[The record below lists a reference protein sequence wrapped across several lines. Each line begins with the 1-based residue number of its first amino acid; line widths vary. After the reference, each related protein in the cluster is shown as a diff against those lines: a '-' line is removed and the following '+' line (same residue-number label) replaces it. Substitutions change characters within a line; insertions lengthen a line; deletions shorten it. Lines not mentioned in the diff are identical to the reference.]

1 MSKKKRSTK
10 EIGDWGETVAEKYL
24 LENGYEVIGK
34 NVYTPFGEL
43 DLVARKGSRLHIV
56 EVKTRLSDAF
66 GYPEQAVNE
75 RKIIHLVESTQHY
88 LQEQS
93 IFDYDWQIDIVS
105 VQANNKLENIKIT
118 YFENAITS

>member
-10 EIGDWGETVAEKYL
+10 EIGDWGEAVAEEYL

-43 DLVARKGSRLHIV
+43 DLVTRKDSTLHIV

-88 LQEQS
+88 LQEHS

-105 VQANNKLENIKIT
+105 VQANHKLENIIIT